1 MQIDKLKQFYEGSKR
16 DGIIFSFCGPLSQG
30 ILEGIGE
37 TVRKKMQLEY
47 TGMGTIQR
55 VFSILVEQAQ
65 NILRYSAETTEMPDV
80 EDVAI
85 RSGILILGIK
95 DNRYNVC
102 CGNYMPLD
110 KVEKLARELAAI
122 RDMTPEALKQLY
134 KERRRAA
141 PPSGSVGAGL
151 GLLEIARRS
160 TEPISFDMQ
169 PVDEA
174 FAFFSIKAVI

>member
-1 MQIDKLKQFYEGSKR
+1 
-16 DGIIFSFCGPLSQG
+16 
-30 ILEGIGE
+30 
-37 TVRKKMQLEY
+37 
-47 TGMGTIQR
+47 
-55 VFSILVEQAQ
+55 
-65 NILRYSAETTEMPDV
+65 
-80 EDVAI
+80 
-85 RSGILILGIK
+85 
-95 DNRYNVC
+95 
-102 CGNYMPLD
+102 MPLD